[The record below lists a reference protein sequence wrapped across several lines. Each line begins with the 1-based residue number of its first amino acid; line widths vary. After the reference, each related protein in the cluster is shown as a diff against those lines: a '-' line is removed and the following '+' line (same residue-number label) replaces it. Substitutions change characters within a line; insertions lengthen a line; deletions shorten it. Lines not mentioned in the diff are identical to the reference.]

1 MAPRDWYLL
10 DNSDECS
17 VPVVSL
23 STSSSTAP
31 SEAVVALVV
40 ETYDVEAAMSST
52 ASTAVNS
59 KQQKVATLSAP
70 ARMNKKVTFHLV
82 HVREY
87 GRTVGDHPE
96 VKVGPPIALSWQYVT
111 KSPVLVEAYQIERE
125 LNGRG
130 GARGNQVNRLTS
142 IARKNLLLEYGYT
155 EIDFRKAEVEVQLVR
170 EQRSM
175 TKREVKGDTVSAMA
189 DGSSISVA
197 DHRDRPQ
204 RRRIGRSFRKNLMLS
219 LSAAAKAMATPTMMA
234 M

>member
-1 MAPRDWYLL
+1 
-10 DNSDECS
+10 

-31 SEAVVALVV
+31 SEAVVALVD
-40 ETYDVEAAMSST
+40 ENYDVEAAMSST
-52 ASTAVNS
+52 ASTAATS
-59 KQQKVATLSAP
+59 KAKVAALSAP
-70 ARMNKKVTFHLV
+70 ARINKKVKFHLV

-111 KSPVLVEAYQIERE
+111 KSPVLVEAYDMERE
-125 LNGRG
+125 LNGRS
-130 GARGNQVNRLTS
+130 GARGNHQVDRLTS

-155 EIDFRKAEVEVQLVR
+155 EMDFRKAEVEVQLVR

-175 TKREVKGDTVSAMA
+175 TKREVKADTLIAVAGDRAT
-189 DGSSISVA
+189 GVA
-197 DHRDRPQ
+197 DHQDRSQ